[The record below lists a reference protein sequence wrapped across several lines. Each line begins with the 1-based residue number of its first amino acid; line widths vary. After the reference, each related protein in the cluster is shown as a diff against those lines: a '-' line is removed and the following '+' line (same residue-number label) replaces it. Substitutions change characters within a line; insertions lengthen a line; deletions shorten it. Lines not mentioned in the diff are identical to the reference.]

1 MVPELCSRRD
11 DKGSVVAP
19 IELSRE
25 GLKKSYT
32 STPSL
37 AHRVTCSPAAD
48 LEQIRAHKGAER
60 WRFPATKFSELGSI
74 RPAAL
79 GTSISASAFVTLLAP
94 AILGGSAGSSD
105 SK

>member
-1 MVPELCSRRD
+1 MVPERCPRW
-11 DKGSVVAP
+11 DKGPEVAP
-19 IELSRE
+19 IELPRRK
-25 GLKKSYT
+25 GTKKSYT

-37 AHRVTCSPAAD
+37 AHRVTCSPTAD
-48 LEQIRAHKGAER
+48 LEQIRAHKGAKR

-74 RPAAL
+74 RSAAL
-79 GTSISASAFVTLLAP
+79 GTSISASAFVALLVP